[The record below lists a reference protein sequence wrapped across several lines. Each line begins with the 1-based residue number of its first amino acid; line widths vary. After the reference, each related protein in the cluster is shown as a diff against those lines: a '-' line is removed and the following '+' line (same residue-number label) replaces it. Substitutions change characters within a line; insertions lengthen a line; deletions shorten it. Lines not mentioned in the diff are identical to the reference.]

1 MIIVGFVVFAAA
13 IVIAAALIVQNRAM
27 VTVHAFNQSWNV
39 HLRWLLVAGL
49 ALTAIGL
56 LGLGMMRLGS
66 ARYLRV
72 SRQRRALAAENKRLA
87 KRAAAADSAPRI
99 GSVAHPGEPVA
110 AAGASQRRGSAS
122 DWQPRDTAWPGAEH
136 GGWKECAEPAPAHHA
151 GHAAHKCPAR

>member
-13 IVIAAALIVQNRAM
+13 IVIAAALIVQNPAM

-66 ARYLRV
+66 ARYLHV
-72 SRQRRALAAENKRLA
+72 SYQRRALAVENKRLA
-87 KRAAAADSAPRI
+87 KRAAAADSAPRTV
-99 GSVAHPGEPVA
+99 SVAPPRDPVRA
-110 AAGASQRRGSAS
+110 ARATERRGF
-122 DWQPRDTAWPGAEH
+122 RERL
-136 GGWKECAEPAPAHHA
+136 
-151 GHAAHKCPAR
+151 AATRRRPARS